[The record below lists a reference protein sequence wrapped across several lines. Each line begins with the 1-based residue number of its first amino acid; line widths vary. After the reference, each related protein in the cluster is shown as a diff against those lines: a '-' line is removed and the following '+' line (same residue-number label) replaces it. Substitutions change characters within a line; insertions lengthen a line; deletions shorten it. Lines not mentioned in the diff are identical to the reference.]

1 MPEETS
7 SEQSS
12 VRDGAGYDEVYQPG
26 HESGDDS
33 SLSSEEESLIQSCDE
48 EGGGGD
54 GVIRKG
60 GDNDARESGS
70 DKGSSGDENSE
81 STSGGSGDDRPFIL
95 PKEWMV
101 NHFLPSMTDK
111 VVTVSLACRFTYA
124 KVLTR
129 SFSFSFSAFSR
140 PAITGEQKAFI
151 LKVTGIPLEERKCR
165 DLITPD
171 ALYAYCGGPEPT
183 EEARRLNNLTR
194 QQMES
199 AKLRAQIRAAAARKK
214 EEGKGKEG
222 VSASIPKGT
231 PKRKSDGAEDRP
243 SKKVTV
249 APGDHSSKPPSP
261 KHGVGKGLM
270 SARGPAI
277 PEEGRCILTQK
288 GYALEQLDSILG
300 KEEADSC
307 ANQSVQEL
315 GDSGLFDLARVC
327 AFFIVCAVIFLYLY
341 ADGNSVSQAVVR
353 MRAIQV
359 KGSKNEELLARQKK
373 RIANLT
379 NGLEQYKDASR
390 TLNGEI
396 KELKEKLEEGTRQA
410 EQEREARVT
419 AERELT
425 SLLGQVET
433 AKSDA
438 VAKFKTSQAFI
449 DSCVVYYGD
458 GLEDCLKQVKSLFPH
473 LDLSRVS
480 LDDPVPSTP
489 MIDTVFVEDDDL
501 GESEIPTR
509 GDGVVLAQPTLDK
522 SAASTVPSTYP
533 SSPEGFP
540 ANEVQDPKGD
550 EAAPDAPVA

>member
-7 SEQSS
+7 SKQSP
-12 VRDGAGYDEVYQPG
+12 VRDGAGYDEVYQPA

-33 SLSSEEESLIQSCDE
+33 SLPSEDESLIQSCDE
-48 EGGGGD
+48 EGEGGD

-95 PKEWMV
+95 PKEWTV

-111 VVTVSLACRFTYA
+111 SGGQFLMALTTPGLTSGNQVVTVSLARRFTYA

-183 EEARRLNNLTR
+183 EEARRLNNLSR

-214 EEGKGKEG
+214 EEGKGKKG
-222 VSASIPKGT
+222 VSASIPKGA
-231 PKRKSDGAEDRP
+231 PKRKGDGAEDRP
-243 SKKVTV
+243 SKKVAV

-270 SARGPAI
+270 SARGPVI
-277 PEEGRCILTQK
+277 PEEGRCILTHK

-307 ANQSVQEL
+307 ANQPVQEL

-341 ADGNSVSQAVVR
+341 ADGNSMSQAVVR

-379 NGLEQYKDASR
+379 DGLEQYKDASC

-433 AKSDA
+433 AKNDVMA
-438 VAKFKTSQAFI
+438 EFKTSQAFI
-449 DSCVVYYGD
+449 DSCAVYYGD
-458 GLEDCLKQVKSLFPH
+458 GFEDCLKQ
-473 LDLSRVS
+473 
-480 LDDPVPSTP
+480 DDPVPSTP

-501 GESEIPTR
+501 PGP
-509 GDGVVLAQPTLDK
+509 ALDK
-522 SAASTVPSTYP
+522 SAASTVPSTDP

-540 ANEVQDPKGD
+540 SNEVQDPNGD

>member
-1 MPEETS
+1 MLIPSALSHHPFTPSMCRPPSDQIRELVGVT
-7 SEQSS
+7 
-12 VRDGAGYDEVYQPG
+12 DGVVP
-26 HESGDDS
+26 SPLPCRLPRDDS
-33 SLSSEEESLIQSCDE
+33 SLSSEDELSIQSCDE
-48 EGGGGD
+48 EVGGDD

-60 GDNDARESGS
+60 GDDDARENGS
-70 DKGSSGDENSE
+70 DEGSSGDENSE
-81 STSGGSGDDRPFIL
+81 STSGASRDDRPFIL
-95 PKEWMV
+95 PKEWTV

-111 VVTVSLACRFTYA
+111 SGGQFLMALTTLGLTSGNQVVTVSFACRFTYA

-140 PAITGEQKAFI
+140 PVITEEQKAFI

-183 EEARRLNNLTR
+183 EEARRLNNLSR
-194 QQMES
+194 Q
-199 AKLRAQIRAAAARKK
+199 RK
-214 EEGKGKEG
+214 
-222 VSASIPKGT
+222 
-231 PKRKSDGAEDRP
+231 DGISQAEDRP
-243 SKKVTV
+243 AKKVTV
-249 APGDHSSKPPSP
+249 APGDYSSKPPSP

-270 SARGPAI
+270 LAQGPVI
-277 PEEGRCILTQK
+277 PEEGRCILTHK

-300 KEEADSC
+300 NEEADSC

-327 AFFIVCAVIFLYLY
+327 TFFIVCAVIFLYRY

-353 MRAIQV
+353 MRAMQV
-359 KGSKNEELLARQKK
+359 KGSKNEELLAHQKK

-379 NGLEQYKDASR
+379 DGLEQYKDACR

-419 AERELT
+419 AEKELT

-438 VAKFKTSQAFI
+438 VAEFKTSQAFI
-449 DSCVVYYGD
+449 DSCAVYYGD
-458 GLEDCLKQVKSLFPH
+458 GFEDCLKQVKSLFPH

-480 LDDPVPSTP
+480 MDDPVPSTP
-489 MIDTVFVEDDDL
+489 MIDTVSVEDDDS
-501 GESEIPTR
+501 GEPKVPTR
-509 GDGVVLAQPTLDK
+509 DDGVVLAQLALNKP
-522 SAASTVPSTYP
+522 AALKIP
-533 SSPEGFP
+533 SSDPSNPDESP
-540 ANEVQDPKGD
+540 ANEVRDPEGD
-550 EAAPDAPVA
+550 EAAPDAPTP